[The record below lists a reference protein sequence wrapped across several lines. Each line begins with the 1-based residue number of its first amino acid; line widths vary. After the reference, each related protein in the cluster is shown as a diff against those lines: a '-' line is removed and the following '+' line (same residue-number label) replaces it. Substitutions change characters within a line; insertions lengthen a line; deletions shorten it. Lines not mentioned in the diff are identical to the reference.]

1 MHSEELY
8 RQMLG
13 LRTPWDVERVDL
25 NMTEK
30 RVDVYVRHPARQ
42 QFACPQ
48 CGRALS
54 VYDHQSVRTWRHLD
68 SMQFLTYLHASAP
81 RVSCPEHGV
90 RQVVLP
96 WAQARSRFTHLFEA
110 LAIDVLLAT
119 TVSRAAALLRLSW
132 DEAWHLMERAV
143 QRGRAAKGHAAARQM
158 GIDEK
163 AIAKRHRYMTLV
175 CDLASSTVDYIG
187 EGRSQA
193 SLAEYFDTLTEA
205 QRQAIE
211 AISLD
216 MWPAYIGACR
226 RHVPEADSKLVFDR
240 FHIMRHVLDAV
251 DTVRKQEHKALLKAG
266 DERLSRSKYLWLTNP
281 QNMTEPARVQFA
293 QLQAAELKTARAW
306 AIKESLRTLWDCPSE
321 ASARAFWK
329 RWYFWATHSRLKPM
343 IAAAKLIYR
352 HLPNVMTYFTHRI
365 TNAVA
370 EGMNSKIATIQKRAC
385 GFRNPE
391 HFKTAVYFHC
401 GGLNLYPAA
410 VTHTNVG

>member
-13 LRTPWDVERVDL
+13 LTTPWDVERVDL
-25 NMTEK
+25 NMSEQ

-42 QFACPQ
+42 RFACPQ
-48 CGRALS
+48 CGRELG
-54 VYDHQSVRTWRHLD
+54 VYDHQSARTWGHPD

-81 RVSCPEHGV
+81 WVSCPEHGV
-90 RQVVLP
+90 RQVALP
-96 WAQARSRFTHLFEA
+96 RAQARSRFTYLFEA
-110 LAIDVLLAT
+110 LAVDVLLAT

-132 DEAWHLMERAV
+132 DEAWQVMERAV
-143 QRGRAAKGHAAARQM
+143 QRGQAAKGNKVPRRM

-175 CDLASSTVDYIG
+175 FDLASSTVEYIG
-187 EGRSQA
+187 EGRSRA
-193 SLAEYFDTLTEA
+193 SPDEYFETLTKS
-205 QRQAIE
+205 QREGIE
-211 AISLD
+211 AISPD
-216 MWPAYIGACR
+216 MWPACIGACR

-240 FHIMRHVLDAV
+240 FHIMRHVLEAV
-251 DTVRKQEHKALLKAG
+251 DSVRKREHKALLKAG

-281 QNMTEPARVQFA
+281 QNMTERARTQFA
-293 QLQAAELKTARAW
+293 QLQAAELKTARAR
-306 AIKESLRTLWDCPSE
+306 AIKESLRTLWECPSE
-321 ASARAFWK
+321 ADARAFRK
-329 RWYFWATHSRLKPM
+329 RWYVRATHSRLKPM
-343 IAAAKLIYR
+343 IAAAKLIRR